1 MNPKKLTISE
11 FDGTW
16 MHNLAHQLW
25 PFHRSITGKGLRQT
39 LDLLSTKVPGIWQT
53 EVPSGTQVFDWV
65 IPQEWVIRSATLI
78 DPDGEIIVDY
88 ADNNLHVVGY
98 SEPIDAYLSL
108 EELET
113 HLHSIPEE
121 PTAIPYVT
129 SYYNRTWGICLP
141 HDQRVGLSE
150 GTYQVKI
157 DSDFIDGSLT
167 YGEVLIPGE
176 STDEIFFTTYVC
188 HPSLANNEL
197 SGPVVAA
204 ALANYVQSMENRY
217 YSYRFVFAPE
227 TIGAI
232 AYAHNNLEDL
242 QQNVVAAFNLTCI
255 GDDRAFSYL
264 ASRTGNLRVDRVA
277 KRVVATHENPRFFSY
292 LDRGSDERHYGA
304 PGVDL
309 PMVSLMRSRYADYPE
324 YHTSLDDLVNV
335 VTPSGLQGGFDVA
348 RECIDIY
355 ESELVLCAAQLG
367 EPQLGRRGLYHL
379 VQKRSTPES
388 VMLRTNILAYAD
400 GHHSVT
406 DMSELFG
413 VPVGKIRSMVDELL
427 EHNLLREEY
436 ERVPEH
442 GRVKQ

>member
-1 MNPKKLTISE
+1 MTLKSGHFE
-11 FDGTW
+11 AGDGTW
-16 MHNLAHQLW
+16 MHNLAKDLW

-39 LDLLSTKVPGIWQT
+39 LDLLSTKVPGLEQT

-65 IPQEWVIRSATLI
+65 IPQEWVMRSATLTG
-78 DPDGEIIVDY
+78 PNGKMVVDY
-88 ADNNLHVVGY
+88 AANNLHIVGY
-98 SEPIDAYLSL
+98 SEPIDASFTL
-108 EELET
+108 EELQP

-129 SYYNRTWGICLP
+129 IYYNRTWGICLP
-141 HDQRVGLSE
+141 HDQRVGLME
-150 GTYQVKI
+150 GTYHVRI

-167 YGEVLIPGE
+167 YGEVLIQGE

-188 HPSLANNEL
+188 HPSIANNEL

-204 ALANYVQSMENRY
+204 ALANYVQSLENCH

-232 AYAHNNLEDL
+232 AYANNNLGVL

-255 GDDRAFSYL
+255 GDDRASSYL
-264 ASRTGNLRVDRVA
+264 ASRKGNLRVDRVVR
-277 KRVVATHENPRFFSY
+277 RVVASHENPRFFSY

-335 VTPSGLQGGFDVA
+335 VTPSGLQGGFDLA
-348 RECIDIY
+348 RECIDIF
-355 ESELVLCAAQLG
+355 ESEMVLTATQLG

-379 VQKRSTPES
+379 IQKKTTPES

-400 GHHSVT
+400 GHHSVA
-406 DMSELFG
+406 DMSDLFE
-413 VPVGKIRSMVDELL
+413 VPTDQIQQMVDELL
-427 EHNLLREEY
+427 DHELLLEHY
-436 ERVPEH
+436 ETALD
-442 GRVKQ
+442 GGCKQ